1 MSMENAPKDAIILP
15 QSMVGGLGN
24 HISNVAGYL
33 ADRARREGHSVAI
46 KFNGEWLTVLPPDE
60 QNSMAVRA
68 AAAVTWWQYD
78 IELKREKKWEKKVA
92 QLEGRISELEA
103 DLRSQQQG
111 CQATDR
117 TYQST
122 SSTYHSAGGQ
132 GLRHSDLT
140 KNRDAMG
147 NTYLT
152 RPDGSVFDGHD
163 PY

>member
-1 MSMENAPKDAIILP
+1 LSDDEEIKAKLVD
-15 QSMVGGLGN
+15 GL
-24 HISNVAGYL
+24 L
-33 ADRARREGHSVAI
+33 MADRV
-46 KFNGEWLTVLPPDE
+46 FDE
-60 QNSMAVRA
+60 ITKLYKHA
-68 AAAVTWWQYD
+68 ASKQKYYADVWD
-78 IELKREKKWEKKVA
+78 KKVK
-92 QLEGRISELEA
+92 QWEYEA
-103 DLRSQQQG
+103 KIKKIWDENPGLPLFAAGDILRGQQQG

-132 GLRHSDLT
+132 GLRNSDLT

-147 NTYLT
+147 NIYLT